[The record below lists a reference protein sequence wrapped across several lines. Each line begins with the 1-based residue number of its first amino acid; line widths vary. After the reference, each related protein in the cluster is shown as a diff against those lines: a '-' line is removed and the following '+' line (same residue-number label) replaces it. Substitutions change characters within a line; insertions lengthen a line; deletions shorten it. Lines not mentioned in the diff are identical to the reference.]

1 MNRFPRPL
9 MLAAALAA
17 GAAAAP
23 SAFALSITREF
34 SSSWYDPAHEGHGLV
49 TDVVDAGGTKTL
61 VAYWFTYDAQGRQ
74 MWVVGAGPVEG
85 DRATL
90 QMVTTRGGSFDN
102 TFNPAAVQRIPW
114 GTLVVSFSSC
124 DRGSVDFMPADPS
137 APRGRIGVQRFTSR
151 FNTACSGGIS
161 DDRAS
166 NSSDQELVRFLQP
179 TSAAPAASGKTRF
192 EQRAD
197 RTDFK
202 VEAEDVPTGTYTLRV
217 AGVARGTFDVVPVA
231 GGSNGEIAF
240 RSPAEPGKRL
250 LDFDPRGQRIEVERN
265 GTVFL
270 STDLGTAPPPPGGG
284 GPTGSGIYQLVV
296 EPAGNDG
303 PELHAELELRSGRA
317 EFSVEVEDV
326 AAGAYTL
333 RVDGVE
339 RGTVQVVAVPGG
351 TSGELEFRNPAE
363 AGKQPLDFD
372 PRGKLVDVSRGAQ
385 SVFSGLFPAQPS
397 APLGGDDDGAG
408 DDHGGGN
415 DDGPGD
421 DHGGGDDDGPGDDHG
436 GGNDDGP
443 GDDNGGGNDD
453 GPGDDN
459 GGGGAP
465 GTWSAPL
472 ANVGPDPDANGALS
486 YQVTTNEREF
496 EVEAEDLP
504 DGSYIV
510 RVGGI
515 QRATIAVS
523 RGRGQVKFNDPPRA
537 GRETLDFDPRGVDTE
552 IVQGSTVY
560 LRGRLP

>member
-1 MNRFPRPL
+1 MNRFPRFL
-9 MLAAALAA
+9 TLAAALAA

-23 SAFALSITREF
+23 SALALSITREF
-34 SSSWYDPAHEGHGLV
+34 SSAWYDPTHEGHGLV

-114 GTLVVSFSSC
+114 GTLMVSFSSC
-124 DRGSVDFMPADPS
+124 DRGSVDFMPADPA
-137 APRGRIGVQRFTSR
+137 APRGRIDVQRFTQR
-151 FNTACSGGIS
+151 FGAACSGGIS

-179 TSAAPAASGKTRF
+179 TSAAPAASGKARF

-217 AGVARGTFDVVPVA
+217 AGVARGSFDVVPVA
-231 GGSNGEIAF
+231 GGSNGEIEF
-240 RSPAEPGKRL
+240 RSPVEPGKRL
-250 LDFDPRGQRIEVERN
+250 LDFDPRGQRIEVVRN

-270 STDLGTAPPPPGGG
+270 STDLATTPPPPGDG
-284 GPTGSGIYQLVV
+284 GPTGSGEYVLVV
-296 EPAGNDG
+296 EPSGNDG

-326 AAGAYTL
+326 AVGAYTL

-351 TSGELEFRNPAE
+351 ASGELEFRNPVE
-363 AGKQPLDFD
+363 AGKQPLNFD
-372 PRGKLVDVSRGAQ
+372 PRGKLVDVSRGTQ
-385 SVFSGLFPAQPS
+385 SVLSGLFPAQPTG
-397 APLGGDDDGAG
+397 PIDDD
-408 DDHGGGN
+408 
-415 DDGPGD
+415 
-421 DHGGGDDDGPGDDHG
+421 
-436 GGNDDGP
+436 
-443 GDDNGGGNDD
+443 
-453 GPGDDN
+453 DDN
-459 GGGGAP
+459 GGGGGGGGDDDDDDNGGGGGG
-465 GTWSAPL
+465 GTTGAWSAAL
-472 ANVGPDPDANGALS
+472 ANVGPDADANGALS
-486 YQVTTNEREF
+486 YEVTGNEREF

-504 DGSYIV
+504 DGNYIV
-510 RVGGI
+510 RVGGT
-515 QRATIAVS
+515 QRATMAVT

-537 GRETLDFDPRGVDTE
+537 GRETLDFNPRGVDTE
-552 IVQGSTVY
+552 IVQGPTVY